1 MPKKILI
8 PQGKPFK
15 LSKTFPVAG
24 RVEKD
29 TYEQLQYIFSQTFL
43 SPSQVVGEM
52 LRFAVEHV
60 EIVEAGIY
68 FKNRR

>member
-15 LSKTFPVAG
+15 LGKTYPVAG

-29 TYEQLQYIFSQTFL
+29 THDKLKEIFSQTFL
-43 SPSQVVGEM
+43 SSSQVVGEI
-52 LRFAVEHV
+52 LKFAVEHV
-60 EIVEAGIY
+60 EIVDAGIY
-68 FKNRR
+68 FKNKR